1 MRSRKEGAKRMTG
14 AIDLLAAT
22 APAAEERY
30 HIYVF
35 GKYSDALFQMYK
47 VAAEHLA
54 NEFEAVEA
62 TVQGF
67 FETPY
72 ERQLRYIIG
81 KYGGSFTQSKPSAP
95 LVFAE
100 TDDSVLYFLNDKRF
114 FEWAFT
120 RFKYED
126 NTRLIFYRRIGAKT
140 AQKVK
145 DETGRSYCTLSFQ
158 IDKDPME
165 NVQFELFDEEC
176 PILCKNF
183 MDLMAHPKFD
193 GHPVH
198 RVKAAAW
205 IQAGD
210 LVDGSGAHS
219 FPAKETDLLRHES
232 FQVPHDRAGLLGMCN
247 HGKDTNGSQ
256 FYVTLRDLPF
266 LDGKSVI
273 IGRVISGMRTVLKIS
288 KLHTN
293 NERPVQE
300 VKIYAQPKQSSL
312 GAIQKARETN

>member
-1 MRSRKEGAKRMTG
+1 MAGAM
-14 AIDLLAAT
+14 DLSGTAVAAKD
-22 APAAEERY
+22 ERY
-30 HIYVF
+30 RIYVF

-47 VAAEHLA
+47 VAAEYLA
-54 NEFEAVEA
+54 SEFQAVEA
-62 TVQGF
+62 HVQGF
-67 FETPY
+67 FETPF

-95 LVFAE
+95 LVYVE
-100 TDDSVLYFLNDKRF
+100 TDDSVLYFLNEKRF

-140 AQKVK
+140 MQKVK
-145 DETGRSYCTLSFQ
+145 DETGRSYCTLSFK
-158 IDKDPME
+158 IDNDPEE

-176 PILCKNF
+176 PNLCKNF
-183 MDLMAHPKFD
+183 MDLMAHPKFN

-198 RVKAAAW
+198 RVKASAF

-219 FPAKETDLLRHES
+219 FPADEKELISHES
-232 FQVPHDRAGLLGMCN
+232 LQLPHDRAGLLGMCN

-288 KLHTN
+288 KLKIN

-300 VKIYAQPKQSSL
+300 VKIFAQPKQSTL